1 MLKLRADMA
10 TNLSAQSDAR
20 AKALKKEALAYAKKV
35 LNVEAER
42 EAEAEAEA
50 AAAKAA
56 AAAVAKESETKAAAR
71 REEAW
76 ELVARLAEAEAAAE
90 EASSR
95 EFEAA
100 KTASSRKMN
109 SLTSPSSNPSPRGP
123 SGKKRVDSPSS
134 SRTARPS
141 RRLRGSSRRSA
152 FVSSRCRRRLSRTGP
167 SRLARRE
174 GSCRSSTESP
184 TPRLS
189 TRSPTTRL

>member
-76 ELVARLAEAEAAAE
+76 ELVARLAERATLEPE
-90 EASSR
+90 P
-95 EFEAA
+95 
-100 KTASSRKMN
+100 
-109 SLTSPSSNPSPRGP
+109 LHLVNPFP
-123 SGKKRVDSPSS
+123 
-134 SRTARPS
+134 
-141 RRLRGSSRRSA
+141 
-152 FVSSRCRRRLSRTGP
+152 
-167 SRLARRE
+167 ARRV
-174 GSCRSSTESP
+174 G
-184 TPRLS
+184 
-189 TRSPTTRL
+189 